1 MGLKAGLQELKDVHS
16 RFGFGAAVLFFCHRL
31 INKIFYLER
40 LNVIALDRDRL
51 RPLKPNPGATLTSR
65 LATLQDLE
73 ALHPDPVWEVD
84 EDKLRYFHD
93 GDSCLLSYAD
103 GKLAGYTW
111 AHTLGRPEL
120 IPNLTISVPDSY
132 LYNYAG
138 LTLKEF
144 RGVGLQPYRHHA
156 LLNHEKWQGKKGL
169 LGYVKH
175 LNFASRHGQ
184 EKSGYRTIGSIW
196 MFGRANNFRV
206 YLSKS
211 LRDMGI
217 KRLRPLDPRTPP
229 TASIPY

>member
-1 MGLKAGLQELKDVHS
+1 MLVKTALQELKDVHS
-16 RFGFGAAVLFFCHRL
+16 RFGFGAAALFFTHRL
-31 INKIFYLER
+31 INKIVFVER
-40 LNVIALDRDRL
+40 LNVIVLDRDRL
-51 RPLKPNPGATLTSR
+51 RPLKPDPRVKLTSR

-73 ALHPDPVWEVD
+73 ALHQDPLWEVD
-84 EDKLRYFHD
+84 EDKLQYFHA

-103 GKLAGYTW
+103 GQLAGYTW
-111 AHTLGRPEL
+111 AHTLGHPEL

-156 LLNHEKWQGKKGL
+156 LLNHEKWQNKKGL

-175 LNFASRHGQ
+175 MNFASRHGQ

-196 MFGRANNFRV
+196 MFGRPGSFRV
-206 YLSKS
+206 YISKS
-211 LRDMGI
+211 LRDIGV
-217 KRLRPLDPRTPP
+217 KRLQPVDSRGAVRATP
-229 TASIPY
+229 

>member
-1 MGLKAGLQELKDVHS
+1 MIVKTALEELKDVHS
-16 RFGFGAAVLFFCHRL
+16 RFGFGSAALFFIHRL
-31 INKIFYLER
+31 INRFFFVER
-40 LNVIALDRDRL
+40 LNVIVLDRDRL
-51 RPLKPNPGATLTSR
+51 RPLKPNPGAQLTSR

-73 ALHPDPVWEVD
+73 ALHKDPLWEVD
-84 EDKLRYFHD
+84 EDKLQYFHA

-156 LLNHEKWQGKKGL
+156 LLNHEKWQSKKGL

-175 LNFASRHGQ
+175 MNFASRHGQ
-184 EKSGYRTIGSIW
+184 EKSGYRSIGAIW
-196 MFGRANNFRV
+196 MFGRRQNFRV
-206 YLSKS
+206 YVSKS
-211 LRDMGI
+211 LRDIGV
-217 KRLRPLDPRTPP
+217 KRLRPLDARTAVRA
-229 TASIPY
+229 TS

>member
-1 MGLKAGLQELKDVHS
+1 MLVKTALQELKDVHS
-16 RFGFGAAVLFFCHRL
+16 RFGFAAAALFLTHRL
-31 INKIFYLER
+31 INKIVFLER
-40 LNVIALDRDRL
+40 LNVIVLDRDRL
-51 RPLKPNPGATLTSR
+51 RPLKPDPRVKLTSR

-73 ALHPDPVWEVD
+73 ALHQDPLWEVD
-84 EDKLRYFHD
+84 EDKLQYFHA

-103 GKLAGYTW
+103 GQLAGYTW
-111 AHTLGRPEL
+111 AHTLGHPEL

-156 LLNHEKWQGKKGL
+156 LLNHEKWQNKKGL

-175 LNFASRHGQ
+175 MNFASRHGQ

-196 MFGRANNFRV
+196 MFGRPRSFRV
-206 YLSKS
+206 YISKS
-211 LRDMGI
+211 LRNIGV
-217 KRLRPLDPRTPP
+217 KRLQPVDSRGAVRATP
-229 TASIPY
+229 